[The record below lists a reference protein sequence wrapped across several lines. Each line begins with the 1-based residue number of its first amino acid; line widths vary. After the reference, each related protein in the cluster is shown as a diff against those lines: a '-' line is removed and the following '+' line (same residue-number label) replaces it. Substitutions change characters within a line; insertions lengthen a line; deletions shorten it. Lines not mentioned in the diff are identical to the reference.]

1 MNPTHTIFDKLN
13 PDWCLEQAQWIIK
26 NIPMTESSNS
36 SGKFYHTY
44 RCWHIHKTSEIPL
57 IKEMNRLIEEQSK
70 QFEEIYKRKS
80 EIHFINLAHTV
91 DDSKEMCVWHK
102 DRYFFNGQ
110 YHVTIKGNANISV
123 DNEKEIENISVPNG
137 TMWYLNGT
145 EYKHKINTGTGTERF
160 ELLAP
165 VSPRPEHVK
174 IRLKQVVDNK
184 WKYIDSTSEE
194 YINFRRKLA
203 EGVEDAVKRGTASNT
218 SVAFP
223 TPPEGFKTND

>member
-1 MNPTHTIFDKLN
+1 
-13 PDWCLEQAQWIIK
+13 
-26 NIPMTESSNS
+26 
-36 SGKFYHTY
+36 
-44 RCWHIHKTSEIPL
+44 
-57 IKEMNRLIEEQSK
+57 
-70 QFEEIYKRKS
+70 
-80 EIHFINLAHTV
+80 
-91 DDSKEMCVWHK
+91 MCVWHK

>member
-1 MNPTHTIFDKLN
+1 
-13 PDWCLEQAQWIIK
+13 
-26 NIPMTESSNS
+26 
-36 SGKFYHTY
+36 
-44 RCWHIHKTSEIPL
+44 
-57 IKEMNRLIEEQSK
+57 
-70 QFEEIYKRKS
+70 
-80 EIHFINLAHTV
+80 
-91 DDSKEMCVWHK
+91 
-102 DRYFFNGQ
+102 
-110 YHVTIKGNANISV
+110 
-123 DNEKEIENISVPNG
+123 
-137 TMWYLNGT
+137 MWYLNGT

>member
-1 MNPTHTIFDKLN
+1 MNPTHTIFNKLN
-13 PDWCLEQAQWIIK
+13 PDWCLEQAQWIVK

-36 SGKFYHTY
+36 SGKFFHTY
-44 RCWHIHKTSEIPL
+44 RCWHLHKTSEIPI

-70 QFEEIYKRKS
+70 QFEEIYNRAPKTDF
-80 EIHFINLAHTV
+80 FILAHTI

-110 YHVTIKGNANISV
+110 YHITIKGNANISV
-123 DNEKEIENISVPNG
+123 DDGKDIHNIDVPNG
-137 TMWYLNGT
+137 TMWYMNGT

-160 ELLAP
+160 ELCAP
-165 VSPRPEHVK
+165 ISQRPEHVK
-174 IRLKQVVDNK
+174 VKIKGVVNNK
-184 WKYIDSTSEE
+184 WKYIDTSSEE
-194 YINFRRKLA
+194 YNNFRKKLA
-203 EGVEDAVKRGTASNT
+203 EGVEDAVKRGTASNK